1 MFRLVLTIHSYTV
14 TVDIACARLTQAC
27 PLHTHW
33 NEESS
38 EEPYSLL
45 LGLKIKCYIA
55 IVFKES

>member
-38 EEPYSLL
+38 EEPYGLL
-45 LGLKIKCYIA
+45 LGLKGT
-55 IVFKES
+55 